1 MQVYYQIRGIPTTE
15 LSKRFDGNT
24 TFEGVI
30 TGLAGFTDYE
40 IRLLAFT
47 KVGGTFKGSAV
58 VVKTREGSKYHF
70 IFFINS
76 LVSTLYRLQICKCQS
91 KCQIHYINFCKLIV

>member
-1 MQVYYQIRGIPTTE
+1 MF
-15 LSKRFDGNT
+15 KRFDGNT

-47 KVGGTFKGSAV
+47 KVGGTFKGSPA

-70 IFFINS
+70 VFFINS
-76 LVSTLYRLQICKCQS
+76 IFSTLYKLQMRKCQS
-91 KCQIHYINFCKLIV
+91 FKFNILIFAS